1 VSSGCPVVRLL
12 RNSCAGA
19 PFQRSLQRVVL
30 CAQLS
35 ELGCRVLG
43 VGIGPWSTPKSSWE
57 FSAIARARSVLFS
70 VVRSK
75 PDSLARPES
84 SSPPPWP

>member
-1 VSSGCPVVRLL
+1 VSCGCPVVRLL

-43 VGIGPWSTPKSSWE
+43 VGIGPWSTPKSS
-57 FSAIARARSVLFS
+57 SLGVLS
-70 VVRSK
+70 HRTRTQRVVQRC
-75 PDSLARPES
+75 PQQA
-84 SSPPPWP
+84 

>member
-1 VSSGCPVVRLL
+1 VSCGCPVVRLL

-43 VGIGPWSTPKSSWE
+43 VGIGPWSTPLSH
-57 FSAIARARSVLFS
+57 RTRTQVLFS

-75 PDSLARPES
+75 PDSLARPKS